1 LIIVQIAPQCYAAL
15 VSKAK
20 ISDQLLNTE
29 EAARFLRVS
38 EASIRRWSD
47 AGKLP
52 SRRIG
57 GRRERRFRELDLL
70 AYLGAAEPSP
80 ANRTVPVRTE
90 VNVGGL
96 SLPLHS
102 HIATFYNTDAGRL
115 RLTVPFLVEGIRAG
129 QPCFLAAAA
138 DVIDSYLAA
147 LRAEGVDVDSA
158 LKRGAFVT
166 VDGGPGTTVQGALD
180 FWEQQF
186 WPARA
191 GGQTVIRVVGEM
203 SSERTLF
210 SSDAEMM
217 NYEVAF
223 GMLSNRFPTVT
234 LCQYDVREFDGE
246 TIFQAIRVH
255 PDLFGL
261 HLGSFLN

>member
-1 LIIVQIAPQCYAAL
+1 
-15 VSKAK
+15 VSKAQESEK
-20 ISDQLLNTE
+20 LLNTE

-47 AGKLP
+47 AGHLP

-57 GRRERRFRELDLL
+57 GRRERRFREVDLIS
-70 AYLGAAEPSP
+70 YLGAGQAAP
-80 ANRTVPVRTE
+80 AHPAGAQTE

-96 SLPLHS
+96 PLPLHS
-102 HIATFYNTDAGRL
+102 HVATFYDSDPGRL
-115 RLTVPFLVEGIRAG
+115 RLSVPFLADGIRAG
-129 QPCFLAAAA
+129 QPCFLAAAD
-138 DVIDSYLAA
+138 DVVAAYTEA
-147 LRAEGVDVDSA
+147 LRAEEVDVDLA
-158 LKRGAFVT
+158 VKEGWFVP
-166 VDGGPGTTVQGALD
+166 VAGGPGATVQGALD

-191 GGQTVIRVVGEM
+191 GGKTVIRVVGEM
-203 SSERTLF
+203 SSERKLF
-210 SSDAEMM
+210 ASDAEMM
-217 NYEVAF
+217 SYELAF
-223 GMLSNRFPTVT
+223 STLSNRFPMVT

-246 TIFQAIRVH
+246 TVFQAIKVH

>member
-1 LIIVQIAPQCYAAL
+1 M
-15 VSKAK
+15 SKAEQK
-20 ISDQLLNTE
+20 HRLLNTE

-47 AGKLP
+47 AGLLP
-52 SRRIG
+52 ARRIG
-57 GRRERRFRELDLL
+57 GRRERRFREADLV
-70 AYLGAAEPSP
+70 AYLGTGLASPGHSAA
-80 ANRTVPVRTE
+80 AQTE

-96 SLPLHS
+96 PLALHG
-102 HIATFYNTDAGRL
+102 HLATFYDSDPGRL
-115 RLTVPFLVEGIRAG
+115 RLSVPFLADGIRAG
-129 QPCFLAAAA
+129 QPCFLAASNDVVAA
-138 DVIDSYLAA
+138 YIAA

-158 LKRGAFVT
+158 VEDGRFVP
-166 VDGGPGTTVQGALD
+166 VADGPGATVQGALD
-180 FWEQQF
+180 FWEQKF

-210 SSDAEMM
+210 ASDADMM
-217 NYEVAF
+217 NYEVAYST
-223 GMLSNRFPTVT
+223 LSNRFPMVT

-246 TIFQAIRVH
+246 TIFQAIKVH

>member
-1 LIIVQIAPQCYAAL
+1 

-20 ISDQLLNTE
+20 ISDRLLNTE

-47 AGKLP
+47 AGRLP

-57 GRRERRFRELDLL
+57 GRRERRFREVDLL
-70 AYLGAAEPSP
+70 AYLGGAEASP
-80 ANRTVPVRTE
+80 AGGGAFRAD
-90 VNVGGL
+90 VNVGGVP
-96 SLPLHS
+96 LPLHS
-102 HIATFYNTDAGRL
+102 HLATFYNTDAGRL
-115 RLTVPFLVEGIRAG
+115 RLTLPFFVDGIRAG
-129 QPCFLAAAA
+129 QPCFLAAAL
-138 DVIDSYLAA
+138 DVVDVYVRS
-147 LRAEGVDVDSA
+147 LRSEGVDIDSA
-158 LKRGAFVT
+158 MERGTFVA
-166 VDGGPGTTVQGALD
+166 VPGGPGTTVHGALD

-186 WPARA
+186 SPARA
-191 GGQTVIRVVGEM
+191 SGQTVIRVVGEM
-203 SSERTLF
+203 SSERKLF

-217 NYEVAF
+217 NYEAAF
-223 GMLSNRFPTVT
+223 NMLSHRFPIVT

>member
-1 LIIVQIAPQCYAAL
+1 M
-15 VSKAK
+15 SKAK
-20 ISDQLLNTE
+20 ISDKLLNTE

-47 AGKLP
+47 AGRLP

-57 GRRERRFRELDLL
+57 GRRERRFREIDLL
-70 AYLGAAEPSP
+70 AYLGEAGAAS
-80 ANRTVPVRTE
+80 ANRAVPVRAE
-90 VNVGGL
+90 VNVGGMP
-96 SLPLHS
+96 LPLHI
-102 HIATFYNTDAGRL
+102 HLATFYKTDAGRL
-115 RLTVPFLVEGIRAG
+115 RLTVPFFAEGIRAG

-138 DVIDSYLAA
+138 DVVEAYVEA
-147 LRAEGVDVDSA
+147 LRAEGVDIDSA
-158 LKRGAFVT
+158 VKRGTFVAIA
-166 VDGGPGTTVQGALD
+166 GGPGTSVQGALD
-180 FWEQQF
+180 FWEQKF

-191 GGQTVIRVVGEM
+191 SGDAVIRIVGEM
-203 SSERTLF
+203 SSERMLF
-210 SSDAEMM
+210 SSDEEMM

-223 GMLSNRFPTVT
+223 SILANRFPTVT

-246 TIFQAIRVH
+246 TIFDAIRVH

>member
-1 LIIVQIAPQCYAAL
+1 
-15 VSKAK
+15 
-20 ISDQLLNTE
+20 
-29 EAARFLRVS
+29 VS

-47 AGKLP
+47 AGVIP
-52 SRRIG
+52 ARRIG
-57 GRRERRFRELDLL
+57 GRRERRFREVDLI
-70 AYLGAAEPSP
+70 AYLGAGQTSAG
-80 ANRTVPVRTE
+80 RTAAAQAE
-90 VNVGGL
+90 VNIGGL
-96 SLPLHS
+96 PLPLHS
-102 HIATFYNTDAGRL
+102 HVATFYDSDPGRL
-115 RLTVPFLVEGIRAG
+115 RLSVPFLADGIRAG
-129 QPCFLAAAA
+129 QPCFLAAA
-138 DVIDSYLAA
+138 DVVVAVYFEA
-147 LRAEGVDVDSA
+147 LRVQEVDVDRA
-158 LKRGAFVT
+158 VKDGRLVPVA
-166 VDGGPGTTVQGALD
+166 GGPGATVQEALD

-203 SSERTLF
+203 SSERKLF

-223 GMLSNRFPTVT
+223 STLSNRFPMVT

-246 TIFQAIRVH
+246 TIFQAIKVH

>member
-1 LIIVQIAPQCYAAL
+1 M
-15 VSKAK
+15 SKAEV
-20 ISDQLLNTE
+20 SDKLLNTE

-47 AGKLP
+47 AGLLP
-52 SRRIG
+52 VRRIG
-57 GRRERRFRELDLL
+57 GRHERRFREVDLI
-70 AYLGAAEPSP
+70 AYLGTGHTSTGHAA
-80 ANRTVPVRTE
+80 AAQTE

-96 SLPLHS
+96 PLPLHS
-102 HIATFYNTDAGRL
+102 HLATFYDTDAGRL
-115 RLTVPFLVEGIRAG
+115 RLSVPFFAEGIRAG
-129 QPCFLAAAA
+129 QPCFLAASS
-138 DVIDSYLAA
+138 DVVDAYVEA
-147 LRAEGVDVDSA
+147 LREAGVEVDSA
-158 LKRGAFVT
+158 VKGGKFVAIA
-166 VDGGPGTTVQGALD
+166 GGPGTTVQGALG

-203 SSERTLF
+203 SSERKLF

-223 GMLSNRFPTVT
+223 SMLSNRFPMVT

-246 TIFQAIRVH
+246 TIFQAIKVH